1 MNKQRSNARKAAV
14 QAIYQW
20 LLTGQAAS
28 DIETHFIN
36 DHDME
41 GIDEEYFHELIRAI
55 PLHLH
60 ELEDHFIPLL
70 DRSIDSID
78 PVERA
83 ILRIGVYELEFRLDI
98 PYKVVINEAV
108 NLAKTFGAEDGH
120 KYING
125 VMDKVAAKIREQEI
139 NAKSSTKKKKTKKNT
154 ARKKQSKKKQ

>member
-1 MNKQRSNARKAAV
+1 M

-20 LLTGQAAS
+20 LLTGQTAS

-70 DRSIDSID
+70 DRSVDSID

-83 ILRIGVYELEFRLDI
+83 ILRIGTYELEFRLDI

-108 NLAKTFGAEDGH
+108 NLARTFGAEDGH

-139 NAKSSTKKKKTKKNT
+139 NAKSSTKKKTTKKKT
-154 ARKKQSKKKQ
+154 AKKKQSKKKQ